1 MQAFALRGGTS
12 EGLRSFYNSD
22 HNYEFAPGPRHTE
35 ANIAIQAYSS
45 NSAAE
50 IQGNAQTEPELRK

>member
-50 IQGNAQTEPELRK
+50 I